1 VSIVFTPESRNLVKQ
16 DRAAIIEQLHSFLKA
31 KADRA
36 YLFGSF
42 AQNLHEPQSD
52 IDLIVV
58 TATELPYFDRAQAFS
73 EIYGIWPRIDL
84 LVYTPDEFSRQLAQ
98 ADQGGFWKSVKDT
111 LVQIL

>member
-1 VSIVFTPESRNLVKQ
+1 MSIVFTPESRNLVKQ
-16 DRAAIIEQLHSFLKA
+16 DRAALIGQLHSFLKS

-42 AQNLHEPQSD
+42 AQNIHEPQSD

-58 TATELPYFDRAQAFS
+58 TATELPFLERAGEFSGIFD
-73 EIYGIWPRIDL
+73 IWPRIDL
-84 LVYTPDEFSRQLAQ
+84 LVYTPGEFDRQLAL
-98 ADQGGFWKSVKDT
+98 AVHGGFWKSVKDS